1 MVWDVFLKY
10 ETINLGQELNLPSAG
25 WWCHQVFSNQ
35 TCTWVKAVTARKN
48 RSNCMRYLDF
58 SGAFSP
64 ETSCLLE
71 YSYLKTIH
79 MKLVWEL
86 HVIPGARQNNRFL
99 TVLQDTDPSGNW
111 LDIHLNHIMNYVLKL
126 HLKTSKLLWWWE
138 YLQTH
143 TLIY

>member
-1 MVWDVFLKY
+1 MWNIFLIY
-10 ETINLGQELNLPSAG
+10 ETIILQQEFYLLPSAG
-25 WWCHQVFSNQ
+25 WRCQQVFSNQ
-35 TCTWVKAVTARKN
+35 TCTWRKVVTVRKS
-48 RSNCMRYLDF
+48 RSNCMCSLGF

-79 MKLVWEL
+79 MNLVWEL

-111 LDIHLNHIMNYVLKL
+111 LDIHSNHIMNYVLKL
-126 HLKTSKLLWWWE
+126 HLKTSKLLWGWE